1 MKILN
6 FFVKNRL
13 NCYGC
18 IFWFYIRGW
27 IYGFVLNKVY
37 LVICDENINCVIK
50 WYLVIDYDSLKNV

>member
-37 LVICDENINCVIK
+37 LVICDENIK
-50 WYLVIDYDSLKNV
+50 LYDKMIFGYRLW